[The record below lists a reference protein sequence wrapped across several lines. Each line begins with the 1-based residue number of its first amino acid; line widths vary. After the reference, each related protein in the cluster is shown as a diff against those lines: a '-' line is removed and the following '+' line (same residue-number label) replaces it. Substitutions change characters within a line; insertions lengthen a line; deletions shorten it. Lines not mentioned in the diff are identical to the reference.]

1 MNLPLIFPMR
11 LLILCLHPVVFHVA
25 SAATAPALAN
35 WQSTERTKILAG
47 VSAIPKLGAPGPVA
61 IWGPYAFPVI
71 AAGESGKPE
80 TALVAAS
87 GFGKGRILIFG
98 HNSYLDPGNGNEAS
112 VGALLVNSVKWM
124 STKQKPRVGV
134 HGANAATFLESK
146 GFLAKKIAGALDK
159 KTLHDFDVILANV
172 QSTTS
177 DAEGEAVMEFVKD
190 GGGLIAGMTG
200 WAFEQTS
207 GGKRLNSG
215 HGLNKALMAAGVAFT
230 DASGFG
236 GKEKEFSPR
245 NDLPPMMNAQAA
257 LDAMLA
263 QQKGGAALSAQD
275 FEQGGSAIH
284 LALSAQ
290 APGRSAL
297 QGAALGALGSDSAVP
312 TAKKPLTQEK
322 DAAARNKLGIETR
335 VLKLAAAADIK
346 LHAAAK
352 TFPGIAPA
360 DAPRV
365 TREVTIHPNIP
376 GWTSTGLWVNG
387 GDPVTVKVP
396 AAMAGKGLAVRIGCH
411 SDSLYHLDKWE
422 RAPEITRSVPIET
435 EVTVAAN
442 AFGGLVYIE
451 VPDRAKDGQDF
462 NVTIAG
468 AIEAPQFV
476 LGRDDD
482 AKWNGTIKIRKGPWT
497 EFACDK
503 VILCCP
509 TENARHVTNPTE
521 LMAFWKKVVEAQD
534 EFSNQTDGRKRP
546 ERIVC
551 DVQISAGYMHSGYP
565 IMVPVSAADEMITFH
580 GTKAPGWG
588 FYHELGHNHQRGDF
602 TFEGTGE
609 VTNNVIGMYVL
620 HSVLGKDPLTGHPAI
635 TPAKLAEHIRDIKK
649 ADDKFALWKKE
660 PFLALTTYIQLVEG
674 FGWDAWRNY
683 LSSFANPSFGPAPK
697 NDDEKRDQFLVRY
710 SKITGKNL
718 GDFFDWWGIPVS
730 SAAKAEVGKLERWM
744 PRGLN

>member
-1 MNLPLIFPMR
+1 MR
-11 LLILCLHPVVFHVA
+11 LLILCLHLVVFHAA
-25 SAATAPALAN
+25 SAAPAPVPVN
-35 WQSTERTKILAG
+35 WQSAERAKILTG

-61 IWGPYAFPVI
+61 VWGPYAFPVI

-80 TALVAAS
+80 TALAAAA

-124 STKQKPRVGV
+124 SAKQKPRIGTND
-134 HGANAATFLESK
+134 AKSATFFSTK
-146 GFLAKKIAGALDK
+146 GLDAKKLTGAPDK
-159 KTLHDFDVILANV
+159 KAIHDFDVLVLNAQGI
-172 QSTTS
+172 TG
-177 DAEGEAVMEFVKD
+177 DGEGEAILEFVKN
-190 GGGLIAGMTG
+190 GGGIIAGMTG

-215 HGLNKALMAAGVAFT
+215 HGLNKALMAAGLAFT

-263 QQKGGAALSAQD
+263 QQKSGAALSAQD
-275 FEQGGSAIH
+275 FEQGGSAIQ

-297 QGAALGALGSDSAVP
+297 QIAALGALGSDSAVP

-346 LHAAAK
+346 PHAAAK
-352 TFPGIAPA
+352 IFPGVAPA
-360 DAPRV
+360 DALRV
-365 TREVTIHPNIP
+365 TREVAIHPNIP

-387 GDPVTVKVP
+387 GDPLTVKVP
-396 AAMAGKGLAVRIGCH
+396 AAMVGKGFAVRIGCH

-451 VPDRAKDGQDF
+451 VPDRAKDAQDF
-462 NVTIAG
+462 NVNIAG

-482 AKWNGTIKIRKGPWT
+482 AKWNSTLKIRKGPWT

-534 EFSNQTDGRKRP
+534 EISNQTDGRKRP

-602 TFEGTGE
+602 TFDGTGE
-609 VTNNVIGMYVL
+609 VTNNVIGMYTIY
-620 HSVLGKDPLTGHPAI
+620 SVLGKDPLTAHGAI

-649 ADDKFALWKKE
+649 AGDKFALWKKE

-683 LSSFANPSFGPAPK
+683 LYSFANPSFGPAPK
-697 NDDEKRDQFLVRY
+697 TDEEKRDQFLVRY

-718 GDFFDWWGIPVS
+718 GDFFDFWGIPVS
-730 SAAKAEVGKLERWM
+730 SSAKAEVMKLERWM
-744 PRGLN
+744 PKGLN

>member
-1 MNLPLIFPMR
+1 MR
-11 LLILCLHPVVFHVA
+11 LLILCLPLVVFHAA
-25 SAATAPALAN
+25 SAAPAAVPAN
-35 WQSTERTKILAG
+35 WQSAERAKILAR

-71 AAGESGKPE
+71 TAGESGKPE
-80 TALVAAS
+80 TALAAAA
-87 GFGKGRILIFG
+87 GFGKGRIVVFG

-124 STKQKPRVGV
+124 STKQKPRIGSNDAKSV
-134 HGANAATFLESK
+134 AFLETK
-146 GFLAKKIAGALDK
+146 GFTAEKIAGVPEQK
-159 KTLHDFDVILANV
+159 NIRDFDVLVLNA
-172 QSTTS
+172 QSLTG
-177 DAEGEAVMEFVKD
+177 DAEGEIVLDFVKN

-245 NDLPPMMNAQAA
+245 NDLPPMMNAQVA

-275 FEQGGSAIH
+275 FAQGGSAIQ

-290 APGRSAL
+290 APGRSAF
-297 QGAALGALGSDSAVP
+297 QVAALGALGAGASAGVVP
-312 TAKKPLTQEK
+312 TARKPLTQEK
-322 DAAARNKLGIETR
+322 DAAARSRLGIETR

-346 LHAAAK
+346 AHAAAK
-352 TFPGIAPA
+352 IFPGVAPA
-360 DAPRV
+360 DALRV
-365 TREVTIHPNIP
+365 TREVAIHPNIP

-387 GDPVTVKVP
+387 GDPITVKVP
-396 AAMAGKGLAVRIGCH
+396 AAMVGKGFAVRIGCH
-411 SDSLYHLDKWE
+411 TDTLYHLDKWE
-422 RAPEITRSVPIET
+422 RAPEITRSVPIEA

-442 AFGGLVYIE
+442 AFGGLVFIE

-468 AIEAPQFV
+468 AIEAPLFV

-482 AKWNGTIKIRKGPWT
+482 AKWNSVLKTRHAPWA

-509 TENARHVTNPTE
+509 AENARHVTNPTE

-534 EFSNQTDGRKRP
+534 EISNQTDGRKRP

-565 IMVPVSAADEMITFH
+565 IMAPVSAADEMITFH
-580 GTKAPGWG
+580 GQKAPGWG
-588 FYHELGHNHQRGDF
+588 FYHELGHNHQRGEF
-602 TFEGTGE
+602 TFDGTGE
-609 VTNNVIGMYVL
+609 VTNNVIGMYTIYT
-620 HSVLGKDPLTGHPAI
+620 VLGKDPLGAHPAI
-635 TPAKLAEHIRDIKK
+635 APAKLAEHIRDIKK

-674 FGWDAWRNY
+674 FGWEAWRNY
-683 LSSFANPSFGPAPK
+683 LYSFANPSFGPAPK
-697 NDDEKRDQFLVRY
+697 TDDEKRDQFLVRY

-718 GDFFDWWGIPVS
+718 GDFFDFWGIPVS
-730 SAAKAEVGKLERWM
+730 SSAKAEVMKLERWM
-744 PRGLN
+744 PKGLN

>member
-1 MNLPLIFPMR
+1 MIPSR
-11 LLILCLHPVVFHVA
+11 HLLVCCISVA
-25 SAATAPALAN
+25 LLRVSFGAPTAAAIN
-35 WQSTERTKILAG
+35 WQSAERAKILAG

-71 AAGESGKPE
+71 AAGDSGKPE
-80 TALVAAS
+80 TALAAAA

-146 GFLAKKIAGALDK
+146 GFVAKKIAGALDK
-159 KTLHDFDVILANV
+159 KSLHDFDVLLANV

-200 WAFEQTS
+200 WAFEQTG

-215 HGLNKALMAAGVAFT
+215 HGLNKALMMAGVAFT

-257 LDAMLA
+257 LDAMRA
-263 QQKGGAALSAQD
+263 QQKGGVALSVQD
-275 FEQGGSAIH
+275 FEQGGSAIQ

-290 APGRSAL
+290 APGRSAF
-297 QGAALGALGSDSAVP
+297 QVAALGALGSDSAVP

-335 VLKLAAAADIK
+335 VLKLAVAADIK

-352 TFPGIAPA
+352 IFPGVAPA

-365 TREVTIHPNIP
+365 TREVAIHPNIP

-387 GDPVTVKVP
+387 GDPITVKVP
-396 AAMAGKGLAVRIGCH
+396 PAMIGKGFAVRIGCH

-422 RAPEITRSVPIET
+422 RAPEITRSVPIEA

-442 AFGGLVYIE
+442 AFGGLVFIE

-462 NVTIAG
+462 NVSIAG

-482 AKWNGTIKIRKGPWT
+482 AKWNSTIKIRKGPWT

-509 TENARHVTNPTE
+509 TENARHVTNPAE

-534 EFSNQTDGRKRP
+534 EISNQTDGRKRP

-602 TFEGTGE
+602 TFDGTGE
-609 VTNNVIGMYVL
+609 VTNNVIGMYTIFT
-620 HSVLGKDPLTGHPAI
+620 VLGKDPLGAHPAI
-635 TPAKLAEHIRDIKK
+635 APAKLAEHIRDIQK

-683 LSSFANPSFGPAPK
+683 LYSFADPSFGPAPK
-697 NDDEKRDQFLVRY
+697 TDEEKRNQFLVRY

-718 GDFFDWWGIPVS
+718 GDFFDFWGIPVS
-730 SAAKAEVGKLERWM
+730 SSAKAEVMKLERWM
-744 PRGLN
+744 PKGLN